1 MALKEKLND
10 DERVWVIALED
21 ALRNTKEDFGKVTDF
36 DIALHAI
43 IAKDET
49 QKAMKRLRRLKKFK
63 ERYNVRQ
70 DNTVYEA
77 IKIVYDFVHRHPNF
91 LQAFNQDKF
100 GRWTIFFNLKGLSE
114 SESSSQGGGGDERFI
129 ALYYIFH
136 ALQPDLDSVRNGT
149 IWIGDF
155 QDVTRQDVLG
165 MINGGRAL
173 CRDSYPIKIK
183 DFPCLNSPSVISTT
197 FAVSRPFMSQR
208 VKEVMAINC
217 TEPMVKKH
225 FAKKLLSK
233 SLGGTQSQIEII
245 DILETNIKKRF
256 EIEEVFRLKLL
267 GTTAS

>member
-1 MALKEKLND
+1 MALKEKLTD
-10 DERVWVIALED
+10 EERVWVIALED
-21 ALRNTKEDFGKVTDF
+21 ALRKTKEDFGKVTEF

-43 IAKDET
+43 IAKDEP
-49 QKAMKRLRRLKKFK
+49 QKTIKRLRRLKRFK
-63 ERYNVRQ
+63 EQYNVRQ

-77 IKIVYDFVHRHPNF
+77 IKIVHDFLHQYPDF

-100 GRWTIFFNLKGLSE
+100 GRWVIFFHLKGLA
-114 SESSSQGGGGDERFI
+114 QPGKGDERFI

-155 QDVTRQDVLG
+155 QDVTRQDILG
-165 MINGGRAL
+165 MLNGGRAL

-197 FAVSRPFMSQR
+197 FAVSRPFMSKC

-217 TEPMVKKH
+217 TVPMVQKH
-225 FAKKLLSK
+225 FSKKLLSK
-233 SLGGTQSQIEII
+233 ALGGTQSQIEIM
-245 DILETNIKKRF
+245 DILEENIKKRF
-256 EIEEVFRLKLL
+256 ENEELFRLKLL
-267 GTTAS
+267 GTSSKQANNHF